1 MMPRLIRPLVLLAAL
16 VACGGSGDTPTPAP
30 TPTLSVASSLAAAT
44 VVRSA
49 AATAQITITRG
60 GSFSAPVTLA
70 ATGVPSGV
78 VVSFDPSTLAAGITT
93 STVTFTATTAA
104 LAVSAPIVITASGT
118 GVAAASATVMLTI
131 IAPSPSISVAV
142 GSTVTLA
149 RSGSASI
156 PLTLTRI
163 GGYADRVTLEAS
175 GLPAGVVASFDPSTL
190 IAGATASTIT
200 FTASSSAAIATSVV
214 TITASGTGVPTI
226 TSGVSLTVSGT
237 APPSALTS
245 LGLGAVPERYTSE
258 VWVRGSTA
266 YTSSW
271 GTRGAIRGNAI
282 KIWNVSANTPV
293 LVDSIIVANA
303 GTLGDVQVSDDG
315 TLLVAG
321 IEPTPNGGLAVYALD
336 TPRSARLLAR
346 TTGGELQYGVHTAE
360 IARVNGVLYAF
371 CSVDPA
377 NGVPARLVIVSL
389 ANPSQPT
396 TVASIQMGSPF
407 IHDVFVRDGL
417 LFTGEWNDGV
427 GIWDIG
433 GGGTGGTVAV
443 PRRMSRTTS
452 IGGKVHNMWWFQDPT
467 TNSKRYLFVGEE
479 GPGAIG
485 SSSVGDVH
493 VFDVSSLTAPM
504 EIARYT
510 VPGAGVHN
518 FSVDE
523 ANGLLYA
530 AFYNGGVRA
539 LDVRGDLG
547 ACSAAQRLGD
557 GRCDL
562 TLMGREKGAFAQ
574 SGLYVWGIHWST
586 SGVFASDMLNGL
598 WRITPAV
605 R

>member
-1 MMPRLIRPLVLLAAL
+1 MMLRLIRPLVLLAAL
-16 VACGGSGDTPTPAP
+16 VACSGSGDTPTPAP
-30 TPTLSVASSLAAAT
+30 TPTLAVTTSIAAAT
-44 VVRSA
+44 VARL
-49 AATAQITITRG
+49 AATSAQITITRG
-60 GSFSAPVTLA
+60 GNFSAPVTLA
-70 ATGVPSGV
+70 ATGVPAGV
-78 VVSFDPSTLAAGITT
+78 VVSFDPSTLASGIAT

-104 LAVSAPIVITASGT
+104 LTVTAPIVITASGT
-118 GVAAASATVMLTI
+118 GVAAASATVLLTI
-131 IAPSPSISVAV
+131 EPQAPSLAISVGNAV
-142 GSTVTLA
+142 SLA
-149 RSGSASI
+149 RSASASI
-156 PLTLTRI
+156 PVTVTRV
-163 GGYADRVTLEAS
+163 GSFTDRVTLEAR
-175 GLPAGVVASFDPSTL
+175 GLPTGVVATFDPSTL
-190 IAGATASTIT
+190 IAGATTT
-200 FTASSSAAIATSVV
+200 RLMFTASISAAVATNVV
-214 TITASGTGVPTI
+214 TITASGTGVP
-226 TSGVSLTVSGT
+226 SVSSVVSLTVSAS
-237 APPSALTS
+237 APTPALTS
-245 LGLGAVPERYTSE
+245 LGLGAVPERYTAE
-258 VWVRGSTA
+258 VWVRGNTA
-266 YTSSW
+266 YTTSW
-271 GTRGAIRGNAI
+271 GTRGATRGNAI
-282 KIWNVSANTPV
+282 KIWDVSANAPV
-293 LVDSIIVANA
+293 LVDSVLVANA

-346 TTGGELQYGVHTAE
+346 TMGGELQSGVHTAE

-377 NGVPARLVIVSL
+377 NGVPSRLVIVSL
-389 ANPSQPT
+389 ANPAQPT
-396 TVASIQMGSPF
+396 TVASIQLGSPF

-433 GGGTGGTVAV
+433 GGGTGGTVAA

-452 IGGKVHNMWWFQDPT
+452 IGGKVHNMWWFHDPT
-467 TNSKRYLFVGEE
+467 TSSKRYLFVGEE

-485 SSSVGDVH
+485 SSSVGDMH
-493 VFDVSSLTAPM
+493 VFDVSSLTAPT

-574 SGLYVWGIHWST
+574 SGLYVWGVHWSS